1 MDNEIKYY
9 VKIDTSNWNA
19 YQKSW
24 FKNKS
29 IIGMVNHKKYGYV
42 IPMENV
48 DNIIKTKSVNV
59 NIWPDNDSYNFWEEY
74 DVEKIFVE
82 KISYEAIDIKN
93 EK

>member
-1 MDNEIKYY
+1 MDDKIKYY
-9 VKIDTSNWNA
+9 VKIDTSNWNE

-24 FKNKS
+24 FKYKS
-29 IIGMVNHKKYGYV
+29 IIGVVNHKKYGYV

-48 DNIIKTKSVNV
+48 EHIIKTKRVEVNV
-59 NIWPDNDSYNFWEEY
+59 WPDNDSYNFWEEY

-82 KISYEAIDIKN
+82 KISYEVIHLKN